1 MLKLKLQ
8 YFGHLMWRADSFEKI
23 QMLRKL
29 EGRRTRG
36 WQRMRWLDGMTDSMD
51 MSLSNLREM
60 VKDRE
65 AWHAAVHGFTKSWT
79 WLSDWTT
86 ISLSI
91 SKDLSWMTRDLVLM
105 TSLEE
110 YYMVPLGFPGD
121 SDGKESACNAGD
133 PGSIPGSGKIPWR
146 REWLLTPIFLP
157 GEFHGQRSLAG
168 YSPWCCKESD
178 TTKRL
183 QLLLLLSH

>member
-1 MLKLKLQ
+1 MGRTDSLEKMLIL
-8 YFGHLMWRADSFEKI
+8 ENI
-23 QMLRKL
+23 
-29 EGRRTRG
+29 EGRRRRG
-36 WQRMRWLDGMTDSMD
+36 WQRMRWLDGITDSKD

-65 AWHAAVHGFTKSWT
+65 AWHAAVHGVTKSWT

-121 SDGKESACNAGD
+121 SDCKESACNAGD

-146 REWLLTPIFLP
+146 REWQSTSVYLP
-157 GEFHGQRSLAG
+157 GESQGQ
-168 YSPWCCKESD
+168 
-178 TTKRL
+178 TMRL
-183 QLLLLLSH
+183 QRVRHDRATNTFFLCWL

>member
-1 MLKLKLQ
+1 MGRTDSLEKMLIL
-8 YFGHLMWRADSFEKI
+8 ENI
-23 QMLRKL
+23 
-29 EGRRTRG
+29 EGRRRRG
-36 WQRMRWLDGMTDSMD
+36 WQRMRWLDGITDSKD

-105 TSLEE
+105 ASLEE

-146 REWLLTPIFLP
+146 REWQPTLVFLP
-157 GEFHGQRSLAG
+157 GELHGERSLAG
-168 YSPWCCKESD
+168 YSPWGCKELD
-178 TTKRL
+178 TTEWL
-183 QLLLLLSH
+183 TLYF